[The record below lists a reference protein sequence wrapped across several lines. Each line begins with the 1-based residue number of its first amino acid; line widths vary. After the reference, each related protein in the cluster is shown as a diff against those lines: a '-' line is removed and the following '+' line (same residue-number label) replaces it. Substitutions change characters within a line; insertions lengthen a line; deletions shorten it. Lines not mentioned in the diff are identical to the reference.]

1 MPDLRLL
8 LDDISTEERLRIVA
22 EFEVAEIMCAPG
34 HRSLRAPT
42 AVQSIAEAISRSEL
56 DQVLAEPILL
66 GIFVEENSGE
76 VALRSVECLD
86 GNHRLLAGLLSGA
99 WQRIRDIPLHGLDV
113 RVNGWPA
120 HGTGSENRWVPLE
133 VAQTSTLDPADWS
146 EVPES
151 WGAKGLTAQIP
162 GWVSGRD
169 PVIHEKF
176 RSIPLGALL
185 EEWR

>member
-1 MPDLRLL
+1 MR
-8 LDDISTEERLRIVA
+8 E
-22 EFEVAEIMCAPG
+22 
-34 HRSLRAPT
+34 PT
-42 AVQSIAEAISRSEL
+42 AVQSIALAISRSEL
-56 DQVLAEPILL
+56 EQVLAEPSLL
-66 GIFVEENSGE
+66 GIFIEE
-76 VALRSVECLD
+76 VDDKVVLRSVECLD
-86 GNHRLLAGLLSGA
+86 GNHRLLAGLLSGV
-99 WQRIRDIPLHGLDV
+99 WQRIRDIPLDGLDA

-146 EVPES
+146 EVPEIC
-151 WGAKGLTAQIP
+151 GAKGPTAQIP

-169 PVIHEKF
+169 SLIHEKF